1 MMIWRFVHQHL
12 AECRNDV
19 HYRYHIIWKVAYK
32 ENSVNHPHVHA
43 NLMWISFEKSLSCVF
58 CVEILE
64 VFDICKKKISKHG
77 HSKPWCELVC
87 DVNKLRKKTVVHF
100 FRDLPW
106 SLSNQRNLFSGAY
119 KTCCS
124 QIILSNVCHLNEN
137 VCQHFS
143 CECKCIIVFFFSH
156 FFLIE

>member
-64 VFDICKKKISKHG
+64 VFDICKKKKLSKHG

-87 DVNKLRKKTVVHF
+87 DMWINWERKLQYKYCINISSISFGIYHEVCQTKGIFLVVLIKHVVH
-100 FRDLPW
+100 
-106 SLSNQRNLFSGAY
+106 
-119 KTCCS
+119 K
-124 QIILSNVCHLNEN
+124 
-137 VCQHFS
+137 
-143 CECKCIIVFFFSH
+143 
-156 FFLIE
+156 